1 MGGGLNMGVVEPP
14 LLEWCPEVFLPIPVG
29 SMFLYIYYR
38 PLFTIEEKWFPTW
51 IGLSCYCKV
60 IFVPKSSEE
69 GRVDDYVIF
78 NIYQQGYIMV
88 QRSYGW

>member
-38 PLFTIEEKWFPTW
+38 PLFTIEEK
-51 IGLSCYCKV
+51 
-60 IFVPKSSEE
+60 
-69 GRVDDYVIF
+69 
-78 NIYQQGYIMV
+78 
-88 QRSYGW
+88 